1 MNETLKNILLFIVI
15 LILYLIS
22 IFSTYVLSYIDNE
35 KNINEENKKIITPIF
50 ATNLIIHILFVSY
63 MLISNSI
70 YNYNILEYITL
81 IITVVGIIISLIYIA
96 QRDNQELINKNFVFY
111 TLIYKILIS
120 FFILFNII
128 YNSCKK

>member
-35 KNINEENKKIITPIF
+35 KNINEENKKTITPIF

-81 IITVVGIIISLIYIA
+81 IVTIVGIIISLIYIA
-96 QRDNQELINKNFVFY
+96 
-111 TLIYKILIS
+111 
-120 FFILFNII
+120 
-128 YNSCKK
+128 